1 MYHTLLPEQAHLPQ
15 ALRRRWSYFTLFPA
29 LNIDV
34 YADKVD
40 FFQILPMGPGKTR
53 MRGRTYALPD
63 DRRAMRASRYLGSR
77 INRRVQLED
86 NKLVEEVQKGL
97 ASNSYPAGVLS
108 EKEIVV
114 HGFHEWIRNA
124 IPVARNQTVT
134 RSRRNG
140 TSPPS
145 GSSSSRA

>member
-1 MYHTLLPEQAHLPQ
+1 M
-15 ALRRRWSYFTLFPA
+15 
-29 LNIDV
+29 
-34 YADKVD
+34 
-40 FFQILPMGPGKTR
+40 
-53 MRGRTYALPD
+53 PD
-63 DRRAMRASRYLGSR
+63 TSATTRYLGSR
-77 INRRVQLED
+77 INGRVQLED
-86 NKLVEEVQKGL
+86 YKLVAEVQRGL

-124 IPVARNQTVT
+124 IPVARIQTVT